1 MVNTFYTVGFDNMMT
16 NTSMTVFNKY
26 TEPFTK
32 DVSYKK
38 HLIKQVFWDDSL
50 GINLN
55 TGYENADKVNVY
67 IPFDKNEDDLKEY
80 IAPKHYNGIGWTL
93 QNGDFIIKGDVD
105 IQEVSGI
112 KDLSSYE
119 VLEITVIDK
128 KDFGSYNMQHF
139 EIRGH

>member
-26 TEPFTK
+26 TELFTK

-80 IAPKHYNGIGWTL
+80 IEPKHYNGIGWTL

>member
-80 IAPKHYNGIGWTL
+80 IEPKHYNGIGWTL
-93 QNGDFIIKGDVD
+93 QNGDFIIRGLVTEN
-105 IQEVSGI
+105 EVSGI
-112 KDLSSYE
+112 KDLSAYE
-119 VLEITVIDK
+119 VFTITMVDD
-128 KDFGSYNMQHF
+128 KDFGSENMHHF
-139 EIRGH
+139 EIKGK